1 MEAVAAILVLV
12 LFAAV
17 FTGSIAW
24 GVKEF
29 QSRDAGAGWLILL
42 WLFGPVTLA
51 LWFAM
56 RPTKLADRSGTDFDN
71 AEDQLAAASKLESLG
86 DWDASLNLLA
96 DAAVRWPEHD
106 DYIRNMKMEIERKLA
121 LQKSSPV

>member
-1 MEAVAAILVLV
+1 MEAVAAILVLG

-51 LWFAM
+51 LWFVF
-56 RPTKLADRSGTDFDN
+56 RPTKLIDRSATDFDN
-71 AEDQLAAASKLESLG
+71 AEDQLAAAAKLESLG
-86 DWDASLNLLA
+86 DWDASLRLLT
-96 DAAVRWPEHD
+96 DAAVRWPEHEE
-106 DYIRNMKMEIERKLA
+106 YIRNMTTEVERKLT
-121 LQKSSPV
+121 LQSVEPA